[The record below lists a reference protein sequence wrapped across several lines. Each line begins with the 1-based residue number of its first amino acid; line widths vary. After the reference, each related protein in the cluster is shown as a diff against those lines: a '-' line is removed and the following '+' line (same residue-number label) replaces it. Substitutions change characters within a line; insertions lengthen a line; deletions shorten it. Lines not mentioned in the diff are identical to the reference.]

1 MTVCKEIGKPLHFRK
16 GEDCERCINFIV
28 KLEERLLE
36 LQWKCEVSTSHEHVK
51 YLALMKEVE
60 GVLEMAKGVE

>member
-1 MTVCKEIGKPLHFRK
+1 MTI
-16 GEDCERCINFIV
+16 DQFIL

-60 GVLEMAKGVE
+60 GVLEMAKGVK

>member
-1 MTVCKEIGKPLHFRK
+1 MTIDQL
-16 GEDCERCINFIV
+16 IL

-36 LQWKCEVSTSHEHVK
+36 LQLKCHLTLSHEHVK

-60 GVLEMAKGVE
+60 GVLEMAKGMK